1 MVKDECFKISVK
13 FIKLATT
20 AFTKQG
26 TEDWALRQHRA
37 TLKKLQH
44 CVDTKALIS
53 AEICVSC
60 LTGPPQHVLMC
71 GHTLCDLC
79 VQRFGSA
86 VTGEESRYLLETCAV
101 CEAHANLTVYLK
113 PATAGVRML
122 NIDGGGVRGVVP
134 LEFLTRL
141 QNELGPRARVQDFF
155 DIAFGTS
162 AGTSTSCR
170 STSSLCVV
178 RPFH

>member
-1 MVKDECFKISVK
+1 MIKDESFKISVK

-26 TEDWALRQHRA
+26 TEDWALRQHRE
-37 TLKKLQH
+37 TLRKLQH

-79 VQRFGSA
+79 VHRFGSA

-101 CEAHANLTVYLK
+101 CEEHANLTVYLK

-141 QNELGPRARVQDFF
+141 QNELGPKARVQDFF

-162 AGTSTSCR
+162 AGMLTSYR
-170 STSSLCVV
+170 
-178 RPFH
+178 